1 MTILLSFHL
10 LILLIL
16 NWMKRLFKIIILH
29 LKNVKMKIISQR
41 MNKKI
46 FNLIL
51 KPNWLIRIV
60 WSCLVLNYH
69 LRFIGN
75 RMEHFFLKNQEA
87 KFIQLFLDLM
97 KQVLKILFGLDGLV
111 YFQKILKKKIWYD
124 NFLLISIVILFS

>member
-97 KQVLKILFGLDGLV
+97 KQALKILFGLDGLV